1 MQASIGWADCGMALD
16 IDQLDDS
23 VVEFLRERHLA
34 TLTTLR
40 PDGSPHVVAVG
51 FSYDVEARV
60 ARVITWSA
68 SQKALNAG
76 RMEAAGQR
84 AAVCQVDGGRWLSL
98 EGRVRLVTDAKG
110 VAPGVNGYAERY
122 QQPKERDD
130 RAVVEIDVD
139 RILGRG

>member
-1 MQASIGWADCGMALD
+1 MALD
-16 IDQLDDS
+16 IEHLDES
-23 VVEFLRERHLA
+23 VLTFLTERHLA

-40 PDGSPHVVAVG
+40 IDGSPHVVAVG
-51 FSYDVEARV
+51 FSYDAEARV
-60 ARVITWSA
+60 ARIITWSS

-76 RMEAAGQR
+76 RMQTAGQR

-98 EGRVRLVTDAKG
+98 EGPVRLVTDPAD
-110 VAPGVNGYAERY
+110 VRPGVDGYAQRY
-122 QQPKERDD
+122 QQPKDRED